1 MSETAV
7 AYAADSDQALAS
19 LFGRPEDGVFNG
31 SVAKEKS
38 RRIKYWRKP
47 MSGAS
52 DSGWITTGP
61 DVQTDAAKYQQFTQG
76 KRFQELPDRFGKE
89 VAGTPN
95 SLIHPVHRHSPGN
108 EHRWLELFMKNGGLT
123 YVVQEGDTF
132 GKVGEYLMPA
142 SQIVALAL
150 HRRPGMKEARPD
162 LRTAV
167 DIECPYGCL
176 SPNGRDRRL
185 FSGLTEDEAQKSVD
199 QHIVAVHRDALASRA
214 VGTEISKQLANLGG
228 GSNIDAATIAGI
240 VAAVMQAM
248 KPAEVPVEPVEPQP
262 AYLVGGFPRA
272 PAASIDWSNA
282 TTITDADIIT
292 DDVPCVDFGSMKRQE
307 LMAYAKQKGI
317 PSPEGAMRMNT
328 SEWLDYVRANE

>member
-47 MSGAS
+47 MNAAS

-95 SLIHPVHRHSPGN
+95 SLIHPAHRHAPGQ

-123 YVVQEGDTF
+123 YVIQEGDTF
-132 GKVGEYLMPA
+132 GKIGDYLMPA
-142 SQIVALAL
+142 SQIVALGL

-162 LRTAV
+162 LKTAI
-167 DIECPYGCL
+167 DLECPYGCL
-176 SPNGRDRRL
+176 SPNGRERRL
-185 FSGLTEDEAQKSVD
+185 FSGVTEEEAQKSVD

-248 KPAEVPVEPVEPQP
+248 KPAEAPVELVEPLSYQ
-262 AYLVGGFPRA
+262 VGDVPFSPVT
-272 PAASIDWSNA
+272 SIDWGNA
-282 TTITDADIIT
+282 TITTNTTNITDGTIPIE
-292 DDVPCVDFGSMKRQE
+292 SMKRQD

-328 SEWLDYVRANE
+328 EQWLDYVRANE